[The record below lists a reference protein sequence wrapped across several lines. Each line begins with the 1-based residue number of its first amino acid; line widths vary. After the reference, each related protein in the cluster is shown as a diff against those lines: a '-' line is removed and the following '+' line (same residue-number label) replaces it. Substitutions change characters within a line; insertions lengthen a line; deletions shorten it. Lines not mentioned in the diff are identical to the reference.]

1 MARDF
6 MQTAK
11 RIMSSYVTSG
21 ESMDSGHVRQDAGE
35 KMSHAWACNAE
46 KVIEACLKHSG
57 DANNSSMC
65 RAGSEGQPTWSKIG
79 GLRETK
85 KEILA
90 VLRSPVMLWKLYRDC
105 PVRLPKG
112 ILLYGP
118 PGCGKTCLAKATAEK
133 CGLHMLSV
141 AGPELLGKYIGSS
154 EKAVRDLF
162 AKAHDSGKPTLIFFD
177 EFEALAPR
185 RGTDNAGVT
194 DRVVNQLLTFLDGV
208 EEQPGKKKKKVHHEG
223 GPVEDDDERDGEEES
238 RCRVFIIAATSRPD
252 LIDKAL
258 LRPGRVEK
266 HLYCGQPS
274 EIERGDIL
282 LRNLR
287 SFPCGP
293 ASSDNNV
300 TVEKDEEALG
310 GDESLE
316 EVVAWVCKQDKAA
329 ACVSADFS
337 ALANSA
343 FLEATSEVTHT
354 ADDSNGIKAIIR
366 ARHVRAAFETL
377 RPSLSTKDL
386 SFYQRIH
393 DKFGGEHTLVSNATA
408 SSRPLARAP
417 ARPHEVRPKRF

>member
-1 MARDF
+1 M
-6 MQTAK
+6 
-11 RIMSSYVTSG
+11 
-21 ESMDSGHVRQDAGE
+21 
-35 KMSHAWACNAE
+35 
-46 KVIEACLKHSG
+46 
-57 DANNSSMC
+57 
-65 RAGSEGQPTWSKIG
+65 
-79 GLRETK
+79 
-85 KEILA
+85 
-90 VLRSPVMLWKLYRDC
+90 
-105 PVRLPKG
+105 
-112 ILLYGP
+112 
-118 PGCGKTCLAKATAEK
+118 
-133 CGLHMLSV
+133 
-141 AGPELLGKYIGSS
+141 
-154 EKAVRDLF
+154 
-162 AKAHDSGKPTLIFFD
+162 
-177 EFEALAPR
+177 
-185 RGTDNAGVT
+185 
-194 DRVVNQLLTFLDGV
+194 
-208 EEQPGKKKKKVHHEG
+208 HHEVI
-223 GPVEDDDERDGEEES
+223 VEDDDEGDGEEES
-238 RCRVFIIAATSRPD
+238 RCRVFIIAATNRPD
-252 LIDKAL
+252 LMDKAL

-316 EVVAWVCKQDKAA
+316 EVVDWVCKQDKAA

-417 ARPHEVRPKRF
+417 ASPTKSGPRGFDRGRGTGAGIEDNNYYGMLGYVPVYSSSPLRKPYGATGHVAGYAGASGVEGHPATSMEGHPGAIMDADQSFDASECRGRH